1 MPYLTRVGRTMTA
14 HHLWPAAVFATM
26 LAACDSGGAVG
37 IIGRTT
43 ADVQVLD
50 ASTTNIDLLQD
61 QTIDPANSDI
71 VFGASSLC
79 MTVDIVSHG
88 LSVRPAG
95 IRTTTIPLPSF
106 AADERYVVVVTGT
119 ASSLQP
125 VSFRNSYTSVTGR
138 AAVRFINVSGG
149 TNSYHI
155 FVTDPGAALVAA
167 NSPPI
172 ATGAASGYSSI
183 PTTTQQVRL
192 ANSATG
198 AVAFDLG
205 NMTVP
210 DGGRAVVVLGT
221 PATGGTTPRPFI
233 FQIAPGGSC

>member
-1 MPYLTRVGRTMTA
+1 MTA
-14 HHLWPAAVFATM
+14 HHLWPGAVFATM

-119 ASSLQP
+119 ASPLPPGSL
-125 VSFRNSYTSVTGR
+125 RNNHTS
-138 AAVRFINVSGG
+138 
-149 TNSYHI
+149 
-155 FVTDPGAALVAA
+155 
-167 NSPPI
+167 
-172 ATGAASGYSSI
+172 
-183 PTTTQQVRL
+183 
-192 ANSATG
+192 
-198 AVAFDLG
+198 
-205 NMTVP
+205 
-210 DGGRAVVVLGT
+210 GT
-221 PATGGTTPRPFI
+221 PRASQRFLHSTHR
-233 FQIAPGGSC
+233 